1 MLTLRLFGYI
11 IIKVMKLVRGN
22 QLMRIKSAIIF
33 ILVLAIVGLA
43 TFTAFNGL
51 QVGDYTVRPVKDSI
65 KQGLDLQGGVFV
77 LFEAQTDATG
87 AELDQLMNQTIGV
100 FRRRVDAFGL
110 TEPTIVREGDKR
122 IRVELPGVKNAQEAI
137 SMIGKTA
144 QLQFIAADNEEVVVT
159 GNNVKKAEV
168 AFYNNEPNPVV
179 SLEFDVEGSDSFSEA
194 TGRLAKLTDQK
205 DKIIYIVLDD
215 QVISAPLVSERIPS
229 GKAQISGRF
238 TVEEASNLA
247 SLIRAGALPVN
258 LEEVQ
263 TSTVT
268 ATLGV
273 NALAKSV
280 KAAQIGI
287 LLVLLFMLLYYRL
300 PGLVANIALS
310 IYILIVLGVYVAV
323 NATLTLPG
331 IAALI
336 LSVGMAVDAN
346 VIIFERLK
354 EELKAGK
361 TVRAAIDS
369 GFKRAFRAILDSNI
383 TTLIAGVVLYQ
394 FGTGP
399 IKGFAVMLIIGILA
413 SMFTAIVVTKFI
425 LKLIVGMDLTKNSKL
440 FGA

>member
-1 MLTLRLFGYI
+1 
-11 IIKVMKLVRGN
+11 
-22 QLMRIKSAIIF
+22 MRIKNAIIF

-43 TFTAFNGL
+43 AFTAFNGL
-51 QVGDYTVRPVKDSI
+51 QVGDRTIRPVKDSI

-179 SLEFDVEGSDSFSEA
+179 SLEFDVEGSDKFSEA
-194 TGRLAKLTDQK
+194 TGRLAQLTNQM

-215 QVISAPLVSERIPS
+215 QVISAPIVNERIPS
-229 GKAQISGRF
+229 GRAQISGKF

-280 KAAQIGI
+280 KAAQVGI

-300 PGLVANIALS
+300 PGLVANIALT
-310 IYILIVLGVYVAV
+310 IYILIVLGIYVAV

-394 FGTGP
+394 FGTGQ
-399 IKGFAVMLIIGILA
+399 IKGFAVMLIIGIIA